1 MGGHLYGRTAL
12 MTRSLIAFF
21 LCATYAFALGSQSIS
36 DAAEQSSGTSAMC
49 PTDSVRDTTSVK
61 TVSFEKAP
69 GDSVKPTADNAS
81 RRASLK
87 AAAIEES
94 SDSSISRPPDAAN
107 GTAEERASLDDELS
121 SLPLVQTLDPSDAD
135 AVSNRLSNDAPLPE
149 DAHTT
154 NEADDTSVKE
164 ISRKAMPLSVAYK
177 ELDIPGA
184 HRPSVQKYRDYY
196 LSEKSVKRLSAM
208 LENGEQYR
216 LYVREKLKE
225 RGMPSVLEYLP
236 VVESSYMTNAKS
248 RSGAVGLWQFMA
260 NSTKPFL
267 VRNDFVD
274 ERLDPWKSTD
284 AALAKLQENFN
295 MFHDWPL
302 AIAAYN
308 CGAGAMARSLAKN
321 PGKDFWYLAEHKQLR
336 SQTAEYVPKLLAVAD
351 AAENAAYYAV
361 AIPSAK
367 DEKGE
372 PVNPRA
378 GRFDYAETKG
388 AISVRRLAHELKID
402 EDMLLSLNSALFRGI
417 TPPASSWRIRVPEGM
432 ARSAQD
438 AIAAIEPYRF
448 QTRYTVLE
456 GDSLWSIAKRFG
468 TTVDAL
474 CGANNV
480 QRNAVLRTGKILYIP
495 VK

>member
-1 MGGHLYGRTAL
+1 M
-12 MTRSLIAFF
+12 
-21 LCATYAFALGSQSIS
+21 CAAYLFVFA
-36 DAAEQSSGTSAMC
+36 SGA
-49 PTDSVRDTTSVK
+49 
-61 TVSFEKAP
+61 VSE
-69 GDSVKPTADNAS
+69 D
-81 RRASLK
+81 L
-87 AAAIEES
+87 
-94 SDSSISRPPDAAN
+94 
-107 GTAEERASLDDELS
+107 ASLDGSTKKLPNAGNAAAEECASLDNELA
-121 SLPLVQTLDPSDAD
+121 SLPLVQTLDATAENDEQDRFSNDAD
-135 AVSNRLSNDAPLPE
+135 GSQNPLSNDAELLQT
-149 DAHTT
+149 ARNSNGTT
-154 NEADDTSVKE
+154 KEVEVKLVARKE
-164 ISRKAMPLSVAYK
+164 IPLSIAYK
-177 ELDIPGA
+177 ELDISGA
-184 HRPSVQKYRDYY
+184 DRPSVQKYRDYY
-196 LSEKSVKRLSAM
+196 LSEKSVKWLSSV

-236 VVESSYMTNAKS
+236 VVESGYTTNARS

-284 AALAKLQENFN
+284 AALAKLTENFN

-308 CGAGAMARSLAKN
+308 CGAGAMARALAKN

-336 SQTAEYVPKLLAVAD
+336 DQTAQYVPKLLAVAD

-361 AIPSAK
+361 ALPSAK

-388 AISVRRLAHELKID
+388 AISVKRLAHELKID
-402 EDMLLSLNSALFRGI
+402 EDTLSSLNSALFRGI
-417 TPPASSWRIRVPEGM
+417 TPPSSSWRIRVPEGM

-448 QTRYTVLE
+448 QTRYTVRE

-474 CGANNV
+474 SDANNV
-480 QRNAVLRTGKILYIP
+480 KSNAVLRIGKVLYIP

>member
-1 MGGHLYGRTAL
+1 
-12 MTRSLIAFF
+12 MTGTFRSSL
-21 LCATYAFALGSQSIS
+21 LCAACIFVFVSRAASEDRSSI
-36 DAAEQSSGTSAMC
+36 DE
-49 PTDSVRDTTSVK
+49 P
-61 TVSFEKAP
+61 
-69 GDSVKPTADNAS
+69 VKPF
-81 RRASLK
+81 
-87 AAAIEES
+87 
-94 SDSSISRPPDAAN
+94 PDAAVAA
-107 GTAEERASLDDELS
+107 AEERASLEDELS
-121 SLPLVQTLDPSDAD
+121 SLPLVQTFEAAD
-135 AVSNRLSNDAPLPE
+135 AERSRNSLSSEEVIPESARPSNGSMNGAVSADGTDQKPAPDDVTAGNSQIDAKPIARDE
-149 DAHTT
+149 
-154 NEADDTSVKE
+154 
-164 ISRKAMPLSVAYK
+164 MPLSVAYK

-184 HRPSVQKYRDYY
+184 DRPSVQKYRDYY
-196 LSEKSVKRLSAM
+196 LSEKAVKWLSSV

-216 LYVREKLKE
+216 LYVREKLREK
-225 RGMPSVLEYLP
+225 GMPSVLEYLP
-236 VVESSYMTNAKS
+236 VVESGYTTNARS

-308 CGAGAMARSLAKN
+308 CGAGAMARALAKN

-336 SQTAEYVPKLLAVAD
+336 EQTVQYVPKLLAVAD

-367 DEKGE
+367 DERGG

-388 AISVRRLAHELKID
+388 AISIKRLAHELKID
-402 EDMLLSLNSALFRGI
+402 EDTLSSLNSALFRGI
-417 TPPASSWRIRVPEGM
+417 TPPSSAWLIRVPEGM
-432 ARSAQD
+432 ARSASE

-448 QTRYTVLE
+448 QTRYTVRE

-468 TTVDAL
+468 TTIDAL
-474 CGANNV
+474 CDANNV
-480 QRNAVLRTGKILYIP
+480 KSNAVLRIGKILYIP

>member
-1 MGGHLYGRTAL
+1 MGGHLHGRTAL
-12 MTRSLIAFF
+12 MTRTFRSSL
-21 LCATYAFALGSQSIS
+21 LCAACVFVFVARAACEDRSSI
-36 DAAEQSSGTSAMC
+36 DK
-49 PTDSVRDTTSVK
+49 SVK
-61 TVSFEKAP
+61 RF
-69 GDSVKPTADNAS
+69 
-81 RRASLK
+81 
-87 AAAIEES
+87 
-94 SDSSISRPPDAAN
+94 PDAA
-107 GTAEERASLDDELS
+107 AEERVSIDASANRTVSDPASLEDELA
-121 SLPLVQTLDPSDAD
+121 SLPLVQTLDAANENDKQNRFSNGADKSRNPS
-135 AVSNRLSNDAPLPE
+135 SNDAE
-149 DAHTT
+149 CS
-154 NEADDTSVKE
+154 ESADSSNGATMEGDVKQIARDE
-164 ISRKAMPLSVAYK
+164 MPLSVAYK

-196 LSEKSVKRLSAM
+196 LSEKSVKWLSAV

-236 VVESSYMTNAKS
+236 VVESGYTTNARS

-284 AALAKLQENFN
+284 AALAKLEENFN
-295 MFHDWPL
+295 MFHDWLL

-308 CGAGAMARSLAKN
+308 CGSGAMARALAKN

-336 SQTAEYVPKLLAVAD
+336 DQTAQYVPKLLAVAD

-388 AISVRRLAHELKID
+388 AISLKRLAHELKID
-402 EDMLLSLNSALFRGI
+402 EDTLSSLNSALFRGI
-417 TPPASSWRIRVPEGM
+417 TPPSSSWRIRVPEGM

-448 QTRYTVLE
+448 QTRYTVHE
-456 GDSLWSIAKRFG
+456 GDSLWGIAKRFG

-474 CGANNV
+474 CDANNV
-480 QRNAVLRTGKILYIP
+480 KSNAVLRIGKILYIP

>member
-1 MGGHLYGRTAL
+1 MGGYLYGRTAL
-12 MTRSLIAFF
+12 MTRPRRWVL
-21 LCATYAFALGSQSIS
+21 LCAACLFVFASGVVSEDLASLDGSTKKLPNAGNA
-36 DAAEQSSGTSAMC
+36 AAEEC
-49 PTDSVRDTTSVK
+49 
-61 TVSFEKAP
+61 
-69 GDSVKPTADNAS
+69 
-81 RRASLK
+81 
-87 AAAIEES
+87 
-94 SDSSISRPPDAAN
+94 
-107 GTAEERASLDDELS
+107 ASLDDELA
-121 SLPLVQTLDPSDAD
+121 SLPLVQTLDATAENDEQDRFSNDAD
-135 AVSNRLSNDAPLPE
+135 GSQNPLSNDAELLQTAR
-149 DAHTT
+149 DSNGTT
-154 NEADDTSVKE
+154 KEVEVKL
-164 ISRKAMPLSVAYK
+164 IARKEMPLSIAYK
-177 ELDIPGA
+177 ELDISGA
-184 HRPSVQKYRDYY
+184 DRPSVQKYRDYY
-196 LSEKSVKRLSAM
+196 LSEKSVKWLSSV

-236 VVESSYMTNAKS
+236 VVESGYTTNARS

-284 AALAKLQENFN
+284 AALAKLTENFN

-308 CGAGAMARSLAKN
+308 CGAGAMARALAKN

-361 AIPSAK
+361 ALPSAK

-388 AISVRRLAHELKID
+388 AISVKRLAHELKID
-402 EDMLLSLNSALFRGI
+402 EDTLSSLNSALFRGI
-417 TPPASSWRIRVPEGM
+417 TPPSSSWRIRVPEGM

-448 QTRYTVLE
+448 QTRYTVRE
-456 GDSLWSIAKRFG
+456 GDSLWSIARRFG

-474 CGANNV
+474 SDANNV
-480 QRNAVLRTGKILYIP
+480 KSNAVLRIGKVLYIP

>member
-1 MGGHLYGRTAL
+1 MGGHLHGRTAL
-12 MTRSLIAFF
+12 MTRTFRSSL
-21 LCATYAFALGSQSIS
+21 LCAACVFVFVARAACEDRSSI
-36 DAAEQSSGTSAMC
+36 DK
-49 PTDSVRDTTSVK
+49 SVK
-61 TVSFEKAP
+61 RF
-69 GDSVKPTADNAS
+69 
-81 RRASLK
+81 
-87 AAAIEES
+87 
-94 SDSSISRPPDAAN
+94 PDAA
-107 GTAEERASLDDELS
+107 GAATEERVSIDASANRTVSDPASLEDELA
-121 SLPLVQTLDPSDAD
+121 SLPLVQTLDAANENDKQNRFSNGAD
-135 AVSNRLSNDAPLPE
+135 KSRNPPSNDAE
-149 DAHTT
+149 RS
-154 NEADDTSVKE
+154 ESADSSNGATMEGDVKQIVRDE
-164 ISRKAMPLSVAYK
+164 MPLSVAYK

-196 LSEKSVKRLSAM
+196 LSEKSVKWLSAV

-236 VVESSYMTNAKS
+236 VVESGYTTNARS

-284 AALAKLQENFN
+284 AALAKLEENFN
-295 MFHDWPL
+295 MFHDWLL

-308 CGAGAMARSLAKN
+308 CGSGAMARALAKN

-336 SQTAEYVPKLLAVAD
+336 DQTAQYVPKLLAVAD

-388 AISVRRLAHELKID
+388 AISVKRLAHELKID
-402 EDMLLSLNSALFRGI
+402 EDTLSSLNSALFRGI
-417 TPPASSWRIRVPEGM
+417 TPPSSSWRIRVPEGM

-448 QTRYTVLE
+448 QTRYTVHE
-456 GDSLWSIAKRFG
+456 GDSLWGIAKRFG

-474 CGANNV
+474 CDANNV
-480 QRNAVLRTGKILYIP
+480 KSNAVLRIGKILYIP

>member
-1 MGGHLYGRTAL
+1 
-12 MTRSLIAFF
+12 MTKTLIAFF
-21 LCATYAFALGSQSIS
+21 VCAACAFTLASQSPS
-36 DAAEQSSGTSAMC
+36 DAADRSSAGSVRGTASPKTAALEKSPDASINRPSSGASA
-49 PTDSVRDTTSVK
+49 
-61 TVSFEKAP
+61 
-69 GDSVKPTADNAS
+69 
-81 RRASLK
+81 
-87 AAAIEES
+87 
-94 SDSSISRPPDAAN
+94 
-107 GTAEERASLDDELS
+107 TAEERASLDDELS

-135 AVSNRLSNDAPLPE
+135 AGENRLANDAPLQK
-149 DAHTT
+149 DAHTS
-154 NEADDTSVKE
+154 NKADDTAVKE
-164 ISRKAMPLSVAYK
+164 VARESMPLPVAYK

-236 VVESSYMTNAKS
+236 VVESSYTTNAKS
-248 RSGAVGLWQFMA
+248 KSGAVGLWQFMA

-284 AALAKLQENFN
+284 AALAKLTENFN

-308 CGAGAMARSLAKN
+308 CGAGAMARALAKN

-361 AIPSAK
+361 SIPSAK
-367 DEKGE
+367 DEKGD

-378 GRFDYAETKG
+378 GFFDYAETKG

-417 TPPASSWRIRVPEGM
+417 TPPESSWRIRVPEGM
-432 ARSAQD
+432 ALSARD

-480 QRNAVLRTGKILYIP
+480 QRNAVLRIGKILYIP

>member
-12 MTRSLIAFF
+12 MTRPHRWVL
-21 LCATYAFALGSQSIS
+21 LCAAYLFVFA
-36 DAAEQSSGTSAMC
+36 SGA
-49 PTDSVRDTTSVK
+49 
-61 TVSFEKAP
+61 VSE
-69 GDSVKPTADNAS
+69 D
-81 RRASLK
+81 L
-87 AAAIEES
+87 
-94 SDSSISRPPDAAN
+94 
-107 GTAEERASLDDELS
+107 ASLDGSTKKLPNAGNAAAEECASLDNELA
-121 SLPLVQTLDPSDAD
+121 SLPLVQTLDATAENDEQDRFSNDAD
-135 AVSNRLSNDAPLPE
+135 GSQNPLSNDAELLQT
-149 DAHTT
+149 ARNSNGTT
-154 NEADDTSVKE
+154 KEVEVKLVARKE
-164 ISRKAMPLSVAYK
+164 IPLSIAYK
-177 ELDIPGA
+177 ELDISGA
-184 HRPSVQKYRDYY
+184 DRPSVQKYRDYY
-196 LSEKSVKRLSAM
+196 LSEKSVKWLSSV

-236 VVESSYMTNAKS
+236 VVESGYTTNARS

-284 AALAKLQENFN
+284 AALAKLTENFN

-308 CGAGAMARSLAKN
+308 CGAGAMARALAKN
-321 PGKDFWYLAEHKQLR
+321 PGKDFWYLAEHNQLR
-336 SQTAEYVPKLLAVAD
+336 DQTAQYVPKLLAVAD

-361 AIPSAK
+361 ALPSAK

-388 AISVRRLAHELKID
+388 AISVKRLAHELKID
-402 EDMLLSLNSALFRGI
+402 EDTLSSLNSALFRGI
-417 TPPASSWRIRVPEGM
+417 TPPSSSWRIRVPEGM

-448 QTRYTVLE
+448 QTRYTVRE

-474 CGANNV
+474 SDANNV
-480 QRNAVLRTGKILYIP
+480 KSNAVLRIGKVLYIP

>member
-1 MGGHLYGRTAL
+1 MGGHLHGRTAL
-12 MTRSLIAFF
+12 MTGTFRSSL
-21 LCATYAFALGSQSIS
+21 LCAACIFVFVSRAACEDRSSI
-36 DAAEQSSGTSAMC
+36 DE
-49 PTDSVRDTTSVK
+49 P
-61 TVSFEKAP
+61 
-69 GDSVKPTADNAS
+69 VKPF
-81 RRASLK
+81 
-87 AAAIEES
+87 
-94 SDSSISRPPDAAN
+94 PDAAV
-107 GTAEERASLDDELS
+107 AAAADRASLDGSENKTVSDSASLEDELA
-121 SLPLVQTLDPSDAD
+121 SLPLVQTLDAANSRNP
-135 AVSNRLSNDAPLPE
+135 LSNEKVIPE
-149 DAHTT
+149 SARPSNGITT
-154 NEADDTSVKE
+154 EDVEVKPIARDE
-164 ISRKAMPLSVAYK
+164 MPLSVPYK

-184 HRPSVQKYRDYY
+184 DRSSVQKYRDYY
-196 LSEKSVKRLSAM
+196 LSEKAVKWLSAV

-216 LYVREKLKE
+216 LYVREKLREK
-225 RGMPSVLEYLP
+225 GMPSVLEYLP
-236 VVESSYMTNAKS
+236 VVESSYTTNARS

-284 AALAKLQENFN
+284 AALAKLEENFN

-308 CGAGAMARSLAKN
+308 CGAGAMARALAKN

-336 SQTAEYVPKLLAVAD
+336 DQTAQYVPKLLAVAD

-367 DEKGE
+367 DERGG

-388 AISVRRLAHELKID
+388 AISIKRLAHELKID
-402 EDMLLSLNSALFRGI
+402 EDTLSSLNSALFRGI
-417 TPPASSWRIRVPEGM
+417 TPPLSAWLIRVPEGM
-432 ARSAQD
+432 AGSASE

-448 QTRYTVLE
+448 QTKYTVRE
-456 GDSLWSIAKRFG
+456 GDSLWGIAKRFG
-468 TTVDAL
+468 TTVEAL
-474 CGANNV
+474 CDANNV
-480 QRNAVLRTGKILYIP
+480 KSNAVLRIGKILYIP

>member
-1 MGGHLYGRTAL
+1 MGGYLHGRTAL
-12 MTRSLIAFF
+12 MTRTFRSSL
-21 LCATYAFALGSQSIS
+21 LCAACVFVFVAH
-36 DAAEQSSGTSAMC
+36 AACE
-49 PTDSVRDTTSVK
+49 DR
-61 TVSFEKAP
+61 
-69 GDSVKPTADNAS
+69 
-81 RRASLK
+81 
-87 AAAIEES
+87 
-94 SDSSISRPPDAAN
+94 SSIDKSIKRFPDAA
-107 GTAEERASLDDELS
+107 AEKRVSIDASANRTVSDPASLEDELA
-121 SLPLVQTLDPSDAD
+121 SLPLVQTLDAESGRNPF
-135 AVSNRLSNDAPLPE
+135 SNDDERSESARSSNGITAE
-149 DAHTT
+149 DV
-154 NEADDTSVKE
+154 EVKPIARDE
-164 ISRKAMPLSVAYK
+164 MPLSVTYK

-184 HRPSVQKYRDYY
+184 DRPSVQKYRDYY
-196 LSEKSVKRLSAM
+196 LSEKAVKWLSSV

-216 LYVREKLKE
+216 LYVREKLREK
-225 RGMPSVLEYLP
+225 GMPSVLEYLP
-236 VVESSYMTNAKS
+236 VVESSYTTNARS

-295 MFHDWPL
+295 MFHDWLL

-308 CGAGAMARSLAKN
+308 CGAGAMARALAKN

-336 SQTAEYVPKLLAVAD
+336 DQTAQYVPKLLAVAD

-361 AIPSAK
+361 TIPSAK

-388 AISVRRLAHELKID
+388 AISVKRLAHELKID
-402 EDMLLSLNSALFRGI
+402 EDTLSSLNSALFRGI
-417 TPPASSWRIRVPEGM
+417 TPPSSSWHIRVPEGM

-448 QTRYTVLE
+448 QTRYTVHE
-456 GDSLWSIAKRFG
+456 GDSLWGIAKRFG

-474 CGANNV
+474 CDTNNV
-480 QRNAVLRTGKILYIP
+480 KSNAVLRIGKILYIP

>member
-1 MGGHLYGRTAL
+1 MGGYLHGRTAL
-12 MTRSLIAFF
+12 MTRTFRSSL
-21 LCATYAFALGSQSIS
+21 LCAACVFVFVAHAACEDRSSI
-36 DAAEQSSGTSAMC
+36 DK
-49 PTDSVRDTTSVK
+49 SVK
-61 TVSFEKAP
+61 RF
-69 GDSVKPTADNAS
+69 
-81 RRASLK
+81 
-87 AAAIEES
+87 
-94 SDSSISRPPDAAN
+94 PDAA
-107 GTAEERASLDDELS
+107 GAAAEERVSIDASANRTVSDPASLEDELA
-121 SLPLVQTLDPSDAD
+121 SLPLVQTLDAANENDKQNRFSNGAD
-135 AVSNRLSNDAPLPE
+135 KSRNLPSNDAERSESVDSSNGITAE
-149 DAHTT
+149 DV
-154 NEADDTSVKE
+154 EVKPIARDE
-164 ISRKAMPLSVAYK
+164 MPLSVAYK

-196 LSEKSVKRLSAM
+196 LSEKSVKWLSAA

-236 VVESSYMTNAKS
+236 VVESGYTTNARS

-284 AALAKLQENFN
+284 AALAKLEENFN
-295 MFHDWPL
+295 MFHDWLL

-308 CGAGAMARSLAKN
+308 CGSGAMARALAKN

-336 SQTAEYVPKLLAVAD
+336 DQTAQYVPKLLAVAD

-361 AIPSAK
+361 TIPSAK

-388 AISVRRLAHELKID
+388 AISLKRLAHELKID
-402 EDMLLSLNSALFRGI
+402 EDTLSSLNSALFRGI
-417 TPPASSWRIRVPEGM
+417 TPPSSSWRIRVPEGM

-448 QTRYTVLE
+448 QTRYTVHE
-456 GDSLWSIAKRFG
+456 GDSLWGIAKRFG

-474 CGANNV
+474 CDANNV
-480 QRNAVLRTGKILYIP
+480 KSNAVLRIGKILYIP

>member
-1 MGGHLYGRTAL
+1 MGGYLYGRTAL
-12 MTRSLIAFF
+12 MTRPRRWVL
-21 LCATYAFALGSQSIS
+21 LCAAYLFVFA
-36 DAAEQSSGTSAMC
+36 SGA
-49 PTDSVRDTTSVK
+49 
-61 TVSFEKAP
+61 VSE
-69 GDSVKPTADNAS
+69 D
-81 RRASLK
+81 L
-87 AAAIEES
+87 
-94 SDSSISRPPDAAN
+94 
-107 GTAEERASLDDELS
+107 ASLDGSTKKLPNAGNAAAEECASLDNELA
-121 SLPLVQTLDPSDAD
+121 SLPLVQTLDATAENDEQDRFSNDAD
-135 AVSNRLSNDAPLPE
+135 GSQNPLSNDAELLQTAR
-149 DAHTT
+149 DSNGTT
-154 NEADDTSVKE
+154 KEVEVKLVA
-164 ISRKAMPLSVAYK
+164 RKEMPLSIAYK
-177 ELDIPGA
+177 ELDISGA
-184 HRPSVQKYRDYY
+184 DRPSVQKYRDYY
-196 LSEKSVKRLSAM
+196 LSEKSVKWLSSV

-236 VVESSYMTNAKS
+236 VVESGYTTNARS

-284 AALAKLQENFN
+284 AALAKLTENFN

-361 AIPSAK
+361 ALPSAK

-388 AISVRRLAHELKID
+388 AISVKRLAHELKID
-402 EDMLLSLNSALFRGI
+402 EDTLSSLNSALFRGI
-417 TPPASSWRIRVPEGM
+417 TPPSSSWRIRVPEGM

-448 QTRYTVLE
+448 QTRYTVRE
-456 GDSLWSIAKRFG
+456 GDSLWSIARRFG

-474 CGANNV
+474 SDANNV
-480 QRNAVLRTGKILYIP
+480 KSNAVLRIGKVLYIP

>member
-1 MGGHLYGRTAL
+1 MIRTFRSAL
-12 MTRSLIAFF
+12 
-21 LCATYAFALGSQSIS
+21 LCASCIFAFVSRAVSETSRFAL
-36 DAAEQSSGTSAMC
+36 
-49 PTDSVRDTTSVK
+49 RSVK
-61 TVSFEKAP
+61 TAESAEAFTVLQNRPS
-69 GDSVKPTADNAS
+69 DNALIALHGVS
-81 RRASLK
+81 SKRSSDVGSAAAKKRTSPDASANGSVSDIASL
-87 AAAIEES
+87 E
-94 SDSSISRPPDAAN
+94 
-107 GTAEERASLDDELS
+107 DELS
-121 SLPLVQTLDPSDAD
+121 SLPLVQTLDAEDSRNPFPNEAK
-135 AVSNRLSNDAPLPE
+135 LPE
-149 DAHTT
+149 SADTENGMTT
-154 NEADDTSVKE
+154 EDIEVKAMTRDE
-164 ISRKAMPLSVAYK
+164 MPLSLSYK

-184 HRPSVQKYRDYY
+184 DRVCVQKYRDYY
-196 LSEKSVKRLSAM
+196 LSEKAVKWLSSV

-236 VVESSYMTNAKS
+236 VVESSYTTNAKS

-267 VRNDFVD
+267 LRNDFVD

-295 MFHDWPL
+295 MFHDWSL

-308 CGAGAMARSLAKN
+308 CGAGAMARALAKN

-336 SQTAEYVPKLLAVAD
+336 AQTVEYVPKLLAVAD
-351 AAENAAYYAV
+351 VAENAAYYAV

-367 DEKGE
+367 NEKGE

-388 AISVRRLAHELKID
+388 AISIRRLAHELKID
-402 EDMLLSLNSALFRGI
+402 EDTLSSLNSALFRGI
-417 TPPASSWRIRVPEGM
+417 TPPASVWRIRVPEGM
-432 ARSAQD
+432 ARSA
-438 AIAAIEPYRF
+438 AEAIESIEPFRF
-448 QTRYTVLE
+448 QTRYTVRE
-456 GDSLWSIAKRFG
+456 GDSLWRIAERFG

-474 CGANNV
+474 CDANNV
-480 QRNAVLRTGKILYIP
+480 KSSAVLRIGKILYIP

>member
-1 MGGHLYGRTAL
+1 
-12 MTRSLIAFF
+12 MTRPRRSAL
-21 LCATYAFALGSQSIS
+21 LCAVFVFAFASHAVSETTRL
-36 DAAEQSSGTSAMC
+36 AE
-49 PTDSVRDTTSVK
+49 RSVK
-61 TVSFEKAP
+61 TV
-69 GDSVKPTADNAS
+69 
-81 RRASLK
+81 
-87 AAAIEES
+87 ES
-94 SDSSISRPPDAAN
+94 GETITVSAKRPPDAA
-107 GTAEERASLDDELS
+107 GAATEDRASLDDELA
-121 SLPLVQTLDPSDAD
+121 SLPLVQTLDAADAD
-135 AVSNRLSNDAPLPE
+135 GIPNHPSNDVELPQSVPASNGTPE
-149 DAHTT
+149 EV
-154 NEADDTSVKE
+154 EAEPVTREK
-164 ISRKAMPLSVAYK
+164 IPFSVAYK

-184 HRPSVQKYRDYY
+184 DRPSVQKYRDYY
-196 LSEKSVKRLSAM
+196 LSENAVKWLSAV
-208 LENGEQYR
+208 LENGEPYR

-236 VVESSYMTNAKS
+236 VVESGYTTNAKS

-295 MFHDWPL
+295 MFHDWLL

-308 CGAGAMARSLAKN
+308 CGSGAMARALAKN

-336 SQTAEYVPKLLAVAD
+336 DQTAEYVPKLLAVAD
-351 AAENAAYYAV
+351 TAENAAYYAV
-361 AIPSAK
+361 ALPSAK

-378 GRFDYAETKG
+378 GFFDYAETKG

-402 EDMLLSLNSALFRGI
+402 EDTLSSLNSALFRGI
-417 TPPASSWRIRVPEGM
+417 TPPSSAWHIRVPEGM

-448 QTRYTVLE
+448 QTRYTVRE
-456 GDSLWSIAKRFG
+456 GDSLWGIAKRFG

-474 CGANNV
+474 VDANNV
-480 QRNAVLRTGKILYIP
+480 KSNAVLRIGKILYIP

>member
-1 MGGHLYGRTAL
+1 MGGHLHGRTAL
-12 MTRSLIAFF
+12 MTRSLRSA
-21 LCATYAFALGSQSIS
+21 LVCAVFVFSFAS
-36 DAAEQSSGTSAMC
+36 DAAAEGL
-49 PTDSVRDTTSVK
+49 
-61 TVSFEKAP
+61 
-69 GDSVKPTADNAS
+69 
-81 RRASLK
+81 ASLDNSAK
-87 AAAIEES
+87 
-94 SDSSISRPPDAAN
+94 RPPDAA
-107 GTAEERASLDDELS
+107 GAAAEERTSLEASANRTVSDSASLEDELA
-121 SLPLVQTLDPSDAD
+121 SLPLVQTLDAADAD
-135 AVSNRLSNDAPLPE
+135 GSPNPPSSDVELPQSVHASNGTPE
-149 DAHTT
+149 
-154 NEADDTSVKE
+154 EVEVKPVVRE
-164 ISRKAMPLSVAYK
+164 EMPLSVAYK

-184 HRPSVQKYRDYY
+184 DRPSVQKYRDYY
-196 LSEKSVKRLSAM
+196 LSEKAVKWLSVV

-236 VVESSYMTNAKS
+236 VIESGYTTNAKS

-295 MFHDWPL
+295 MFHDWLL

-308 CGAGAMARSLAKN
+308 CGAGAMARALAKN

-336 SQTAEYVPKLLAVAD
+336 DQTAEYVPKLLAVAD

-361 AIPSAK
+361 ALPSAK
-367 DEKGE
+367 DERGG

-378 GRFDYAETKG
+378 GFFDYAETKG
-388 AISVRRLAHELKID
+388 AISVKRLAYELKID
-402 EDMLLSLNSALFRGI
+402 EDMLSSLNSALFRGI
-417 TPPASSWRIRVPEGM
+417 TPPSSAWRIRVPEGM

-448 QTRYTVLE
+448 QTRYTVHE
-456 GDSLWSIAKRFG
+456 GDSLWSVAKRFG

-474 CGANNV
+474 CDANNV
-480 QRNAVLRTGKILYIP
+480 KSNAVLRIGKILYIP

>member
-1 MGGHLYGRTAL
+1 
-12 MTRSLIAFF
+12 MTRTFRSSL
-21 LCATYAFALGSQSIS
+21 LCAACVFVFVARAACEDRSSI
-36 DAAEQSSGTSAMC
+36 DK
-49 PTDSVRDTTSVK
+49 SVK
-61 TVSFEKAP
+61 RF
-69 GDSVKPTADNAS
+69 
-81 RRASLK
+81 
-87 AAAIEES
+87 
-94 SDSSISRPPDAAN
+94 PDAA
-107 GTAEERASLDDELS
+107 GAATEERVSIDASANRTVSDPASLEDELA
-121 SLPLVQTLDPSDAD
+121 SLPLVQTLDAANENDKQNRFSNGAD
-135 AVSNRLSNDAPLPE
+135 KSRNPPSNDAE
-149 DAHTT
+149 RS
-154 NEADDTSVKE
+154 ESADSSNGATMEGDVKQIVRDE
-164 ISRKAMPLSVAYK
+164 MPLSVAYK

-184 HRPSVQKYRDYY
+184 DRPSVQKYRDYY
-196 LSEKSVKRLSAM
+196 LSEKSVKWLSAV

-236 VVESSYMTNAKS
+236 VVESGYTTNARS

-284 AALAKLQENFN
+284 AALAKLEENFN
-295 MFHDWPL
+295 MFHDWLL

-308 CGAGAMARSLAKN
+308 CGSGAMARALAKN

-336 SQTAEYVPKLLAVAD
+336 DQTAQYVPKLLAVAD

-388 AISVRRLAHELKID
+388 AISVKRLAHELKID
-402 EDMLLSLNSALFRGI
+402 EDTLSSLNSALFRGI
-417 TPPASSWRIRVPEGM
+417 TPPSSSWRIRVPEGM

-448 QTRYTVLE
+448 QTRYTVHE
-456 GDSLWSIAKRFG
+456 GDSLWGIAKRFG

-474 CGANNV
+474 CDANNV
-480 QRNAVLRTGKILYIP
+480 KSNAVLRIGKILYIP

>member
-1 MGGHLYGRTAL
+1 MGGHLHGRTAL
-12 MTRSLIAFF
+12 MTKTLIAFF
-21 LCATYAFALGSQSIS
+21 VCAACASTLASQSPS
-36 DAAEQSSGTSAMC
+36 DTADRSSAS
-49 PTDSVRDTTSVK
+49 SVRGMASAK
-61 TVSFEKAP
+61 TAALKVSP
-69 GDSVKPTADNAS
+69 HAS
-81 RRASLK
+81 
-87 AAAIEES
+87 IN
-94 SDSSISRPPDAAN
+94 RPS
-107 GTAEERASLDDELS
+107 AEERASLDDELS
-121 SLPLVQTLDPSDAD
+121 SLPLVQTLDSSDAD
-135 AVSNRLSNDAPLPE
+135 TGENRLSNDAPLQ
-149 DAHTT
+149 DGAHTS
-154 NEADDTSVKE
+154 NKADDTAVKE
-164 ISRKAMPLSVAYK
+164 VARESMPLPVAYK

-236 VVESSYMTNAKS
+236 VVESSYTTNAKS
-248 RSGAVGLWQFMA
+248 KSGAVGLWQFMA

-284 AALAKLQENFN
+284 AALAKLTENFN
-295 MFHDWPL
+295 MFHDWLL

-308 CGAGAMARSLAKN
+308 CGAGAMARALAKN
-321 PGKDFWYLAEHKQLR
+321 PGKDFWYLAEQKQLR
-336 SQTAEYVPKLLAVAD
+336 SQTAEYVPRLLAVAD

-361 AIPSAK
+361 SIPSAK
-367 DEKGE
+367 DEKGD

-378 GRFDYAETKG
+378 GFFDYAETKG

-417 TPPASSWRIRVPEGM
+417 TPPESSWRIRVPEGM
-432 ARSAQD
+432 ALSARD
-438 AIAAIEPYRF
+438 AIGAIEPYRF

-474 CGANNV
+474 SDANNV
-480 QRNAVLRTGKILYIP
+480 KSNAVLRIGKILYIP

>member
-1 MGGHLYGRTAL
+1 MMRIIRSAL
-12 MTRSLIAFF
+12 
-21 LCATYAFALGSQSIS
+21 LCATCFFALASGAASQ
-36 DAAEQSSGTSAMC
+36 
-49 PTDSVRDTTSVK
+49 
-61 TVSFEKAP
+61 
-69 GDSVKPTADNAS
+69 
-81 RRASLK
+81 
-87 AAAIEES
+87 
-94 SDSSISRPPDAAN
+94 
-107 GTAEERASLDDELS
+107 ERASLEDELA
-121 SLPLVQTLDPSDAD
+121 SLPLVQTLDTAD
-135 AVSNRLSNDAPLPE
+135 ALKRRNSLSNDTAIPE
-149 DAHTT
+149 SERTSNGATT
-154 NEADDTSVKE
+154 EDFDVQPVARE
-164 ISRKAMPLSVAYK
+164 EMPLSVAYK

-196 LSEKSVKRLSAM
+196 LSEKSVKWLSSV

-236 VVESSYMTNAKS
+236 VVESGYTTNAKS
-248 RSGAVGLWQFMA
+248 KSGAVGLWQFMA

-284 AALAKLQENFN
+284 AALAKLEENFN

-308 CGAGAMARSLAKN
+308 CGAGAMARALAKN

-336 SQTAEYVPKLLAVAD
+336 DQTAQYVPKLLAVAD

-361 AIPSAK
+361 ALPSAK

-388 AISVRRLAHELKID
+388 SISVRRLAHELKID
-402 EDMLLSLNSALFRGI
+402 EDTLSSLNSALFRGI
-417 TPPASSWRIRVPEGM
+417 TPPADVWHIRVPEGM

-448 QTRYTVLE
+448 QMRYTVHE
-456 GDSLWSIAKRFG
+456 GDSLWGIAKRFG

-474 CGANNV
+474 CDTNNV
-480 QRNAVLRTGKILYIP
+480 KSNAVLRIGKILYIP